1 MPVTGELLVGLAP
14 DAESGVR
21 AGSGEAA
28 AWLMLVSPPG
38 GEAGSSVATSSLM
51 TTAPSRHLEPDL
63 ALAAERMLR
72 RLSWGGDARRGTARL
87 ELGAGAL
94 SGAELVV
101 TAEGGHIS
109 LDLRLPTDA
118 DGGLADR
125 IRRRLEARGYS
136 ADVTVR

>member
-1 MPVTGELLVGLAP
+1 MTATGELLGGLAP
-14 DAESGVR
+14 EAESGLR
-21 AGSGEAA
+21 TGSGEAA

-38 GEAGSSVATSSLM
+38 GEAASSVATTSLV
-51 TTAPSRHLEPDL
+51 TTAPSRNLEPEL
-63 ALAAERMLR
+63 TLAAERWLR